1 PEQVGSHVLAPQVV
15 DYWVNRWGTSASP
28 LLWSHAMYLLL
39 TSMLR
44 G

>member
-1 PEQVGSHVLAPQVV
+1 LPEQVPQTLNNEA
-15 DYWVNRWGTSASP
+15 YYQPWVERWGKIAQP

-39 TSMLR
+39 VEVL